1 MGTRLKVLAHACK
14 RGNMWASIS
23 LTPTKSSITSNQW
36 ATPPKA
42 MSAIPI
48 LSPPKNFLSPRPCS
62 SRALSISKL
71 SFLAFSCSSP
81 AVVRNNLQM
90 QGPYHI
96 RTRRTWLNSPSNSEE
111 KKNEQ
116 IYLYL
121 IFSKL
126 NPKPCH
132 SSFIRVIWQQWIL
145 RPHLFNVLK
154 DYRWLTDRFSSMNK
168 HWDHLVNRVV
178 LQKHGTFIGKIFFY
192 VLIWYVL
199 QFQSPYDPV
208 TKWTRP
214 CSY

>member
-1 MGTRLKVLAHACK
+1 MQTRKYVSFNHFQPV
-14 RGNMWASIS
+14 SD
-23 LTPTKSSITSNQW
+23 TSKGYVCYSNLV
-36 ATPPKA
+36 
-42 MSAIPI
+42 

-96 RTRRTWLNSPSNSEE
+96 RTRRTWLNSPSTSEE
-111 KKNEQ
+111 KKM
-116 IYLYL
+116 
-121 IFSKL
+121 SKYICTL
-126 NPKPCH
+126 
-132 SSFIRVIWQQWIL
+132 SSANWTQNQQWIL

-154 DYRWLTDRFSSMNK
+154 DNRWLTDRFSSMNK
-168 HWDHLVNRVV
+168 HWDHLVNRVA
-178 LQKHGTFIGKIFFY
+178 LQKHGTFVGKIFFY